1 MRSLGLALGAVLAA
15 GVTMGGPLALAANS
29 SLPQP
34 VTQIN
39 ELDLLPRAA

>member
-1 MRSLGLALGAVLAA
+1 MSPARGIMRTVGYDFAGGA
-15 GVTMGGPLALAANS
+15 
-29 SLPQP
+29 LPQP